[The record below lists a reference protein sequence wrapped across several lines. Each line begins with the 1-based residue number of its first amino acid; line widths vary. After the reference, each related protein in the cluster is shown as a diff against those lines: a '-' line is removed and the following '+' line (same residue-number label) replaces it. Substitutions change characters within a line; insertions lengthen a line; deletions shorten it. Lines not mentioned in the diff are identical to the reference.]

1 MVNCWM
7 KGQAGQNKC
16 KMMVRFVNIGGNKL
30 TMAPEKK
37 NSHTKKE
44 ACKENI
50 FARVLESEMLLIIFS
65 M

>member
-30 TMAPEKK
+30 TMAPEKRT
-37 NSHTKKE
+37 HTLKGTLRTPSLPRRRRPVAQIAAE
-44 ACKENI
+44 
-50 FARVLESEMLLIIFS
+50 
-65 M
+65 

>member
-30 TMAPEKK
+30 TLAPEKRT
-37 NSHTKKE
+37 HTLKKKL
-44 ACKENI
+44 AK
-50 FARVLESEMLLIIFS
+50 
-65 M
+65 

>member
-30 TMAPEKK
+30 TMKK
-37 NSHTKKE
+37 KLTYKKE
-44 ACKENI
+44 ACK
-50 FARVLESEMLLIIFS
+50 VG
-65 M
+65 